1 MAFTVTRYDY
11 TTGQRVESRETLG
24 VGTTLFSAMETVQVM
39 SDIWESQLCV
49 TYWDAEAGAPKSMYV
64 TEGVPNVIVDY
75 TPEVLKAY
83 IAQQAKLQYTNVL
96 ERLESAARKDFQ
108 KVVPG
113 ATVKVTGGKQKPGVT
128 VGKEYKVFHVMERS
142 YGMGY
147 RASMRPIAGIALD
160 EEMHD
165 VVGKNGRTYQS
176 YKNVAWVWCHNM
188 EVVGAEAE
196 FEKYMPT
203 MIAQA
208 KQAMTARV
216 TELLNKFSK
225 QQKAA

>member
-1 MAFTVTRYDY
+1 
-11 TTGQRVESRETLG
+11 
-24 VGTTLFSAMETVQVM
+24 
-39 SDIWESQLCV
+39 
-49 TYWDAEAGAPKSMYV
+49 V
-64 TEGVPNVIVDY
+64 TEGVPNVVVDY

-96 ERLESAARKDFQ
+96 ERLESAAHKDFQ

-113 ATVKVTGGKQKPGVT
+113 VTVKVTGGKPKSGVV
-128 VGKEYKVFHVMERS
+128 VGKEYKAFHVMSRS

-147 RASMRPIAGIALD
+147 RAVERPIAGVALD
-160 EEMHD
+160 DEKQET
-165 VVGKNGRTYQS
+165 VAKNGKTYQS
-176 YKNVAWVWCHNM
+176 YKNVAWVWCHNL

-225 QQKAA
+225 QNQKAA